1 MILNLYI
8 DKEFLIKSFLKGSY
22 GMRKILNFGFVLV
35 LTFAILTACSSKK
48 TSNETV
54 KLKSNGKFVVLIFD
68 STTCPYCKKLHMD
81 LKNNEQL
88 KEEEKKT
95 VIYTIHVNETRT
107 YILPTQKGNLKL
119 QTDDLA
125 QMYGFRGSTPFIVF
139 CDKNFRPILT
149 IPGYLKPKTLS
160 KVFKYIT
167 SRAYETMSI
176 NEYLSTP

>member
-1 MILNLYI
+1 MKRFLSVGLIL
-8 DKEFLIKSFLKGSY
+8 
-22 GMRKILNFGFVLV
+22 FVV
-35 LTFAILTACSSKK
+35 FVILTGCSNKK
-48 TSNETV
+48 TSSNTV

-68 STTCPYCKKLHMD
+68 STTCPYCKKLHRD
-81 LKNNEQL
+81 LKESNLL
-88 KEEEKKT
+88 KQEEKRT
-95 VIYTIHVNETRT
+95 TIYTIHVDETNT
-107 YILPTQKGNLKL
+107 YLLPTAKGNLKL

-139 CDKNFRPILT
+139 CNKNFRPILT